1 MGEYIRMVSDIT
13 TFTKQ
18 KNALGAA
25 VFLDSEKAFDSIEWN
40 CLQKYLE
47 VLRFGPE
54 LRQWIKIVYNDIS
67 SSVLNNG
74 YESEHFSLSRG
85 VRRGCPLTRCF
96 VSTVVSYPSHSYL
109 NSNDSYPSN
118 WLFHTH
124 FVCGGNS
131 FSSTQTA
138 FHRCRVW

>member
-1 MGEYIRMVSDIT
+1 MGECIRMIPDIMS
-13 TFTKQ
+13 FTKQ
-18 KNALGAA
+18 KNVPGAVVLLEPILG
-25 VFLDSEKAFDSIEWN
+25 SIEWN
-40 CLQKYLE
+40 CLQKHLE

-54 LRQWIKIVYNDIS
+54 LRQWIKVVYNDIS

-74 YESEHFSLSRG
+74 YASEYFLLPRG
-85 VRRGCPLTRCF
+85 VRRGCPLTNCF
-96 VSTVVSYPSHSYL
+96 VSTVVSYPGHSYL